1 MGIILASASPRRKEI
16 LQMLGVKDMQII
28 PAVGEEA
35 SIPGAK
41 PEALVCA
48 LALAKG
54 REVAEKAAEE
64 DVVIAADTI
73 VWYDGR
79 VFGKPHSRE
88 EAAAMLSALSGN
100 THQVYTGVAV
110 ICGGRELSE
119 AEESKVHFRPI
130 PPEEIEAYVDTGE
143 PMDKAGAYGAQGVA
157 SVFVKGI
164 EGDFFNVMGLPV
176 CRLDS
181 MLRKLG
187 KGFLY

>member
-110 ICGGRELSE
+110 ICGGREICRADKTDVRFRCISD
-119 AEESKVHFRPI
+119 AEIK
-130 PPEEIEAYVDTGE
+130 AYIRTGE
-143 PMDKAGAYGAQGVA
+143 PMDKAGAYGAQGIA
-157 SVFVKGI
+157 SVFVESI

>member
-1 MGIILASASPRRKEI
+1 MDIILASASPRRKEI
-16 LQMLGVKDMQII
+16 LEMLGVKNMRII
-28 PAVGEEA
+28 PAVGEEKA
-35 SIPGAK
+35 
-41 PEALVCA
+41 PEHAAPEEIVRS

-110 ICGGRELSE
+110 ICGGRELCE

-130 PPEEIEAYVDTGE
+130 PPEEIEA
-143 PMDKAGAYGAQGVA
+143 
-157 SVFVKGI
+157 
-164 EGDFFNVMGLPV
+164 
-176 CRLDS
+176 
-181 MLRKLG
+181 
-187 KGFLY
+187 

>member
-110 ICGGRELSE
+110 ICGGREICRADKTDVRFRCISD
-119 AEESKVHFRPI
+119 AEIK
-130 PPEEIEAYVDTGE
+130 AYVDTGE
-143 PMDKAGAYGAQGVA
+143 PMDKAGAYGAQGIA
-157 SVFVKGI
+157 SVFVESI

-176 CRLDS
+176 CLLDA
-181 MLRKLG
+181 MLKKLG
-187 KGFLY
+187 KGFLK

>member
-1 MGIILASASPRRKEI
+1 MGIILASASPRRKEL

-73 VWYDGR
+73 VLYDGR

-100 THQVYTGVAV
+100 THQV
-110 ICGGRELSE
+110 
-119 AEESKVHFRPI
+119 
-130 PPEEIEAYVDTGE
+130 
-143 PMDKAGAYGAQGVA
+143 
-157 SVFVKGI
+157 
-164 EGDFFNVMGLPV
+164 
-176 CRLDS
+176 
-181 MLRKLG
+181 
-187 KGFLY
+187 